1 MNSQNPIT
9 PATAAAAP
17 AATATGG
24 PGLPLS
30 FAILIVRVLEFLA
43 VGLSGLW
50 LVSVSPTDL
59 GNNVDLYARVTLIA
73 SLAFA
78 VLAESLGSYDI
89 EAQFSL
95 RLGWRR
101 VALAWTMAALFLI
114 TMGFLLKTS
123 EAVSRGWAI
132 SWFAAGGAALLLTRI
147 ATTMWVRR
155 LKVRGTFNERV
166 AIFGAGPQ
174 GVRFAEY
181 VQAHDRLTITL
192 VGIFDD
198 RRPDRLPTEAA
209 GVPVL
214 GNLTTLIGMIR
225 DGLIDQVVVALPWAA
240 ERRLQ
245 DVMARLVLTP
255 VKVRL
260 APDLVSF
267 SFAHR
272 PVVILGDVPVMTL
285 FERPI
290 SGLSGIA
297 KTIEDKVLATLIL
310 IAVSPIMA
318 FAALAI
324 RLNSSGPI
332 LFRQP
337 REGFNNGTFSCFK
350 FRTMYH
356 DQLEYRNIT
365 QASRDDPR
373 ITGVGRFL
381 RRTSIDELPQLF
393 NVLIG
398 DMSLVGPRPHAAS
411 TRAGGRLF
419 SDVVQSYAARHKV
432 KPGITGWAQV
442 CGWRGETDTEEK
454 LIKRIEHDLY
464 YIENWSIWLDLYI
477 LVRTVGAVVLPRN
490 AF

>member
-1 MNSQNPIT
+1 MNSQRPVR
-9 PATAAAAP
+9 AQAP
-17 AATATGG
+17 VAPVAGRG
-24 PGLPLS
+24 PGMPLGL
-30 FAILIVRVLEFLA
+30 AIMLVRLLEFLV
-43 VGLSGLW
+43 VGVAGLLLLSFGSLE
-50 LVSVSPTDL
+50 LD
-59 GNNVDLYARVTLIA
+59 GNIATYGRVTLIA
-73 SLAFA
+73 ALAFA

-95 RLGWRR
+95 RQGWRR
-101 VALAWTMAALFLI
+101 VTLAWAMTALFLI
-114 TMGFLLKTS
+114 TMGYLLKAS
-123 EAVSRGWAI
+123 DAVSRTWAI
-132 SWFAAGGAALLLTRI
+132 SWFLTGGSSLLVTRGL
-147 ATTMWVRR
+147 ATMWVRR
-155 LKVRGTFNERV
+155 LKNNGTFNERV

-192 VGIFDD
+192 IGIFDD
-198 RRPDRLPTEAA
+198 RKADRLPSEVA
-209 GVPVL
+209 GVPLL
-214 GNLTTLIGMIR
+214 GNLSTLIGMIR
-225 DGLIDQVVVALPWAA
+225 EGLIDQVVVALPWAA

-245 DVMARLVLTP
+245 DVVSRLALTP

-267 SFAHR
+267 TFSRR

-290 SGLSGIA
+290 SGVSA
-297 KTIEDKVLATLIL
+297 VMKDIEDKVLASLIL
-310 IAVSPIMA
+310 FMVWPVLLAVAIAV
-318 FAALAI
+318 
-324 RLNSSGPI
+324 RLDSSGPI
-332 LFRQP
+332 FFRQP
-337 REGFNNGTFSCFK
+337 REGFNNRTFSCFK

-356 DQLEYRNIT
+356 NQLEYRNIT

-373 ITGVGRFL
+373 ITRVGRFL
-381 RRTSIDELPQLF
+381 RRTSLDELPQLF
-393 NVLIG
+393 NVMLG
-398 DMSLVGPRPHAAS
+398 DMSLVGPRPHAPS

-454 LIKRIEHDLY
+454 LVKRFEHDLY
-464 YIENWSIWLDLYI
+464 YIENWSLWLDLYI
-477 LVRTVGAVVLPRN
+477 LMRTVGAVLLPRN

>member
-9 PATAAAAP
+9 PPAPDVTAVA
-17 AATATGG
+17 GG
-24 PGLPLS
+24 PGVPLS
-30 FAILIVRVLEFLA
+30 LAILIVRMLEFLA
-43 VGLSGLW
+43 VGGSGLW
-50 LVSVSPTDL
+50 LIASAPTDL
-59 GNNVDLYARVTLIA
+59 GFNDELYARITLIA

-101 VALAWTMAALFLI
+101 VLMAWTMAALFLI
-114 TMGFLLKTS
+114 TMGFLLKSS
-123 EAVSRGWAI
+123 ENVSRAWAI
-132 SWFAAGGAALLLTRI
+132 SWFATGGVALLFTRVV
-147 ATTMWVRR
+147 TTMWVRR
-155 LKVRGTFNERV
+155 LKQRGTFNERV

-214 GNLTTLIGMIR
+214 GNLSTLIGMIR

-267 SFAHR
+267 TFAHR

-297 KTIEDKVLATLIL
+297 KTIEDKLLAALIL
-310 IAVSPIMA
+310 VAVSPIMLL
-318 FAALAI
+318 AALAV
-324 RLNSSGPI
+324 RLDSSGPI

-337 REGFNNGTFSCFK
+337 REGFNNSTFRCFK

-356 DQLEYRNIT
+356 DQLEYKNIN

-373 ITGVGRFL
+373 ITRVGRFL

-393 NVLIG
+393 NVLMG

-442 CGWRGETDTEEK
+442 RGWRGETDTEEK

-477 LVRTVGAVVLPRN
+477 LVRTVGAVLLPRN

>member
-1 MNSQNPIT
+1 MNSQRPV
-9 PATAAAAP
+9 PVPLPPLTAADR
-17 AATATGG
+17 G
-24 PGLPLS
+24 PGMPLGL
-30 FAILIVRVLEFLA
+30 AIMLVRLLEFLV
-43 VGLSGLW
+43 VGMAGLLLLSFGTFEL
-50 LVSVSPTDL
+50 D
-59 GNNVDLYARVTLIA
+59 GNRAIYGRVTLIA
-73 SLAFA
+73 ALAFA

-95 RLGWRR
+95 RQGWRR
-101 VALAWTMAALFLI
+101 VTLAWAMTALFLI
-114 TMGFLLKTS
+114 TMGYLLKAS
-123 EAVSRGWAI
+123 DAVSRAWAI
-132 SWFAAGGAALLLTRI
+132 SWFVTGLSSLLVARGL
-147 ATTMWVRR
+147 ATMYVRR
-155 LKVRGTFNERV
+155 LKNKGTFNERV

-198 RRPDRLPTEAA
+198 RKADRLPNEVA
-209 GVPVL
+209 GVPLL
-214 GNLTTLIGMIR
+214 GNLSTLIGMIR
-225 DGLIDQVVVALPWAA
+225 EGLLDQVVVALPWAA

-245 DVMARLVLTP
+245 DVVSRLALTP

-267 SFAHR
+267 TFSRR

-290 SGLSGIA
+290 SGMA
-297 KTIEDKVLATLIL
+297 AVMKNIEDKVLASLIL
-310 IAVSPIMA
+310 FAIWPVLAVV
-318 FAALAI
+318 ALAV
-324 RLNSSGPI
+324 RLDSPGPI
-332 LFRQP
+332 FFRQP
-337 REGFNNGTFSCFK
+337 REGFNNRTFNCFK

-356 DQLEYRNIT
+356 SRLEYKNIT

-373 ITGVGRFL
+373 ITKVGRIL
-381 RRTSIDELPQLF
+381 RRTSLDELPQLF
-393 NVLIG
+393 NVMLG
-398 DMSLVGPRPHAAS
+398 DMSLVGPRPHAPS

-454 LIKRIEHDLY
+454 LVKRFEHDLY
-464 YIENWSIWLDLYI
+464 YIENWSLWLDIYI
-477 LVRTVGAVVLPRN
+477 LMRTVGAVLLPRN